1 MDLNAFVGSPSP
13 EHKRQTGDSRR
24 RCANASRDFLFV
36 KRSTQ
41 RVQGLAILPSI
52 NYNDAMANETQPSPP
67 PAIPQT
73 VPATPAVAIWSLI
86 LAVLSFTCGW
96 LFTAIPAVIC
106 GHIARAKI
114 RKSGGA
120 LRGRGIATAGLIL
133 GYIALVLGVMGI
145 PLLISMIKSDRERLQ
160 RLSTERK
167 EIVSDVGKMSVIIP
181 GTWTKLPELNKQ
193 ASLQVG
199 NKSKEVYLIVITDA
213 KTDLDGFTLEKHHQQ
228 TRDRMLQTMKNVSA
242 TEPVSLRIDDHP
254 ALQDELTGTE
264 NGTNVVFL
272 HTTVDDGD
280 HFQQILAWTLKSR
293 WQKQNQLLR
302 EVTRSFRSEKARAIL
317 KAVGFSGS
325 RSAVLLPAPVTATF
339 VKNLK
344 AARTLGSR

>member
-1 MDLNAFVGSPSP
+1 MCAFRTSSFCLLSSL
-13 EHKRQTGDSRR
+13 QRR
-24 RCANASRDFLFV
+24 
-36 KRSTQ
+36 
-41 RVQGLAILPSI
+41 P
-52 NYNDAMANETQPSPP
+52 MADETPPPPP

-73 VPATPAVAIWSLI
+73 VPHTPAVAIWSLI

-106 GHIARAKI
+106 GHVARSKI

-120 LRGRGIATAGLIL
+120 LGGKGIATAGLIL
-133 GYIALVLGVMGI
+133 GYIALVLCIMGI
-145 PLLISMIKSDRERLQ
+145 PLLVSMIQSDRERLQ

-167 EIVSDVGKMSVIIP
+167 EIESDDGKMSVTVP
-181 GTWTKLPELNKQ
+181 GTWTKLPELHKQ

-199 NKSKEVYLIVITDA
+199 NKSREVYLIVITDT
-213 KTDLDGFTLEKHHQQ
+213 KTDVPDLTLEKHHQQ
-228 TRDRMLQTMKNVSA
+228 TRDRMLQTMANASA
-242 TEPVSLRIDDHP
+242 TEPVSLTIDGHP

-264 NGTNVVFL
+264 KGTNVVFL

-302 EVTRSFRSEKARAIL
+302 EVTGSFRSEE
-317 KAVGFSGS
+317 
-325 RSAVLLPAPVTATF
+325 
-339 VKNLK
+339 
-344 AARTLGSR
+344 